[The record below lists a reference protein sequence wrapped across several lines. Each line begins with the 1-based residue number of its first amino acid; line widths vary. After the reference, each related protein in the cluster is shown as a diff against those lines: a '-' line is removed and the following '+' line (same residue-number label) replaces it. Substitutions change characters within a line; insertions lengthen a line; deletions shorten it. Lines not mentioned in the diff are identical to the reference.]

1 VSTEAVGDES
11 AAFVWG
17 KVSAATMAVIED
29 QLPNPHGVMIGSHL
43 ITIIF
48 FDAVNPPAWSL

>member
-1 VSTEAVGDES
+1 
-11 AAFVWG
+11 
-17 KVSAATMAVIED
+17 MAVIED